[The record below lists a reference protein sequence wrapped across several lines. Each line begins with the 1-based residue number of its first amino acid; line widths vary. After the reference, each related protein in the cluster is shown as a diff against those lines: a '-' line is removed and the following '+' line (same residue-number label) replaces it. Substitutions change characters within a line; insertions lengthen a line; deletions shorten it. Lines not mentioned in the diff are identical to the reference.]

1 MRYDLLNMAAKSTL
15 REPQSRPGL
24 DRESRAAER
33 VPAAS
38 EPGVLALVCLAAW
51 AIPGAAHYW
60 LGRRQKAAVFFIAL
74 LLMFVTGI
82 LLKGRLFP
90 FEIGEP
96 LVALA
101 ALANAGMGL
110 PWIVAQMTDAGKGV
124 VTAVSYEYGNCFLI
138 VAGLLN
144 FLVVLDAFDVAVG
157 RK

>member
-1 MRYDLLNMAAKSTL
+1 MAIKSTT
-15 REPQSRPGL
+15 RSTQGRTTVGRAPAGAADAAVIP
-24 DRESRAAER
+24 DR
-33 VPAAS
+33 
-38 EPGVLALVCLAAW
+38 GVLVLLCLAGW
-51 AIPGAAHYW
+51 AVPGAAHFW
-60 LGRRQKAAVFFIAL
+60 LGKRQKGTVFLVAL
-74 LLMFVTGI
+74 ATMFVTGL

-90 FEIGEP
+90 FDLSEP

-110 PWIVAQMTDAGKGV
+110 AWVISLMLDAGRGV